1 MKKILKILIGVI
13 VFLTLPALLF
23 FGVLYL
29 KYNEDLPIGQEGEKA
44 DLLAHNMLK
53 SLDYESYKETD
64 YIEWSFR
71 NSRLYK
77 WNKRENICVVQ
88 WKDFKVDLHLNYI
101 ERSLAAVHNFNVVGE
116 KRDELVDKARSY
128 FNNDSFWLVAPYKV
142 FDKGVKRSI
151 VNLDNDDEVVLDAV
165 KKVKAANHH
174 IEEVFCPFPVHGL
187 DKAMGLAPTRIAIT
201 SFMYGITGLGIAIWL
216 TYYTMI
222 ADWPQDIGGKPSFSW
237 AENMPAFVPIMF
249 ELTVFFAA
257 HLMVITFYMRSRI
270 WPFKKAENPD
280 PRTTD
285 DHFLME
291 IEIHDNE
298 EELTTLLNE
307 TGAVEINVVDKH

>member
-1 MKKILKILIGVI
+1 MSSSKVI
-13 VFLTLPALLF
+13 HAF
-23 FGVLYL
+23 Y
-29 KYNEDLPIGQEGEKA
+29 
-44 DLLAHNMLK
+44 
-53 SLDYESYKETD
+53 
-64 YIEWSFR
+64 
-71 NSRLYK
+71 
-77 WNKRENICVVQ
+77 
-88 WKDFKVDLHLNYI
+88 
-101 ERSLAAVHNFNVVGE
+101 
-116 KRDELVDKARSY
+116 
-128 FNNDSFWLVAPYKV
+128 
-142 FDKGVKRSI
+142 
-151 VNLDNDDEVVLDAV
+151 NDDEVVLDAV

-216 TYYTMI
+216 TYYTMT

-270 WPFKKAENPD
+270 WPFKAAENPD

>member
-1 MKKILKILIGVI
+1 MSSSKVI
-13 VFLTLPALLF
+13 HAF
-23 FGVLYL
+23 Y
-29 KYNEDLPIGQEGEKA
+29 
-44 DLLAHNMLK
+44 
-53 SLDYESYKETD
+53 
-64 YIEWSFR
+64 
-71 NSRLYK
+71 
-77 WNKRENICVVQ
+77 
-88 WKDFKVDLHLNYI
+88 
-101 ERSLAAVHNFNVVGE
+101 
-116 KRDELVDKARSY
+116 
-128 FNNDSFWLVAPYKV
+128 
-142 FDKGVKRSI
+142 
-151 VNLDNDDEVVLDAV
+151 NDDEVVLDAV

-237 AENMPAFVPIMF
+237 GENMPAFVPIMF
-249 ELTVFFAA
+249 EMTVFFAA

-291 IEIHDNE
+291 IELHDNE
-298 EELTTLLNE
+298 DELTALLNE